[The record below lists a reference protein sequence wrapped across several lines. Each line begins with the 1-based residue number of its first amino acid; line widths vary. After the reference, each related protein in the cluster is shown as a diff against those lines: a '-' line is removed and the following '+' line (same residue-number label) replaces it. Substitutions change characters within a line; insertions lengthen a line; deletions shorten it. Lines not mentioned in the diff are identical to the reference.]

1 MIIILCI
8 LGFLNYAPLFPLT
21 SLHDDV
27 KFFSSLHIIK
37 YVTTYGVGVM
47 TFWVVW
53 NTFIHT
59 LGLPWMAMSYF
70 SARNKNETLHDNHV
84 DVADVKLTKTEKI
97 FLSEWEQL

>member
-37 YVTTYGVGVM
+37 YVT
-47 TFWVVW
+47 
-53 NTFIHT
+53 
-59 LGLPWMAMSYF
+59 AMSYF

-84 DVADVKLTKTEKI
+84 DVADIELTKTEKI
-97 FLSEWEQL
+97 FLSK